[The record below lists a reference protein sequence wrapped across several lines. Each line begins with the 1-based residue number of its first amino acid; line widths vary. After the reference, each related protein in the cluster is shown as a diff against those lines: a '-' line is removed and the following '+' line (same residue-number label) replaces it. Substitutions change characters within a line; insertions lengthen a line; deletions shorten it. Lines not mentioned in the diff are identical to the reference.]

1 MTNDRPNN
9 RSDVPSAVS
18 SLQCW
23 LAYLEQLHASE
34 IELGLERVQQ
44 VLLQAQLARPARYVI
59 TVAGTNGK
67 GSTVSYLDTILRAAG
82 YRVGVYTSPHLQHY
96 NERVSIAGDYL
107 DDARHCSAFAA
118 IEQARGQ
125 TPLTYFEFGTLA
137 AFWLMKQQPLDVAIL
152 EVGLGGRLDAV
163 NVIDADVAVIT
174 SIGIDHVAFL
184 GDNRELIGRE
194 KAGIARPDTPLIC
207 GDPEPPASIAAQAD
221 AIGAPYYPLGA
232 AYSFT
237 EHSDHWHYLGIESN
251 LLQLPRPKL
260 PLINAATALAA
271 LETLPLAVSA
281 DAIRDGLSKAQLS
294 GRMQALQHNGCD
306 VLLDVAH
313 NAHAAAYIARQLAK
327 RAKRGPIYA
336 VVGMLQ
342 DKDHEAVFA
351 QLQGL
356 VSEWFLASLT
366 EPRGSRAEQL
376 ATAVSLTESHAPVHC
391 FAAVEEAFDAATQAA
406 QNHDADD
413 NDETEKPLVFAFG
426 SFYTVSRINQQLR
439 S

>member
-9 RSDVPSAVS
+9 RTDVPSAAS

-44 VLLQAQLARPARYVI
+44 VLQQAQLARPARYVI

-67 GSTVSYLDTILRAAG
+67 GSTVSYLDSILRAAG

-96 NERVSIAGDYL
+96 NERVSIAGQYL

-137 AFWLMKQQPLDVAIL
+137 AFWLMKQQPLDVAVL

-194 KAGIARPDTPLIC
+194 KAGIARSAKPLIC

-221 AIGAPYYPLGA
+221 AVGAPYYPVGA

-251 LLQLPRPKL
+251 LLQLPLPKL

-313 NAHAAAYIARQLAK
+313 NAHAAAYIARQLEK

-356 VSEWFLASLT
+356 VSQWFLATLT
-366 EPRGSRAEQL
+366 EPRGNRAEQL
-376 ATAVSLTESHAPVHC
+376 ATAVSLTESHAPVQC
-391 FAAVEEAFDAATQAA
+391 FAAVEEAFDAAIQAA
-406 QNHDADD
+406 QNHYADD
-413 NDETEKPLVFAFG
+413 NSETEKPLVFAFG